1 MANKRPAI
9 PAKQLVRAE
18 DKSKLRKNLINRE
31 LGFDPTEFMLYVKYE
46 DEIYPAGAVS
56 IPSPGANSVYMGKE
70 DGTMNWA
77 NLPATPA
84 PYDEELTVYESLDG
98 VPFGA
103 AFAYKDSEGNDI
115 QMNVYYS
122 PRVRERYGRLVLVNE
137 SESHFVTVR
146 MGERDS
152 AWLGALLPTQ
162 APAPD
167 GTFRKGD
174 ILMVDGN
181 FGDNGPMLNWKH
193 PESDDV
199 REALPGKMLVV
210 TYGETAQAV
219 INAAIANKYIV
230 VLEYFEN
237 DSTVPLY
244 AYYSHSTD
252 AGPVFRSTVYSNG
265 TVKQFSVLYTN
276 QWVTEIVPVN
286 KVFVADKDSTT
297 YAELN
302 TALANNQMLV
312 LEYYNE
318 GSTVPNYAYFYG
330 SSDAG
335 VTFHTLPDN
344 NGNYKT
350 FTLLYTNQW
359 SVADE
364 CVCNVFVATY
374 GVTSSQDIRT
384 AVNSNKVVLLQGVT
398 SGPIH
403 IDLILTEMVDG
414 ANPTY
419 LFCSPLNRFGTYYW
433 AALDGSTWTNGVKST
448 AIETTSSGSIISSSV
463 SETEQTLLEVKP
475 VSSGASSIDFTIKGF
490 VYQGKFSFRVYSNNL
505 RSVRFVGTKHTVR
518 NDQSNPLNAVVVSDN
533 TLTIP
538 SSGYASYNP
547 IEEQESVNNNT
558 IVTLDLVV
566 EVNGTTYGNLRIK
579 KFYSSSANRVWAT
592 YDGF

>member
-1 MANKRPAI
+1 MAKRI
-9 PAKQLVRAE
+9 PAKQVIRAGT
-18 DKSKLRKNLINRE
+18 KSDLREKLIDRE
-31 LGFDPTEFMLYVKYE
+31 LGFEPTEFMLYVKYG

-56 IPSPGANSVYMGKE
+56 IPAPGSNSVYMGKE
-70 DGTMNWA
+70 DGTMGWA
-77 NLPATPA
+77 DLPATPA
-84 PYDEELTVYESLDG
+84 PYDEELNVYESLDG

-137 SESHFVTVR
+137 PESHFVTVR

-162 APAPD
+162 APSPD

-181 FGDNGPMLNWKH
+181 YGDNGPLLNWKH

-210 TYGETAQAV
+210 TYGETTQAV
-219 INAAIANKYIV
+219 INAAIANRYIL

-286 KVFVADKDSTT
+286 KVFVAVKDSTT

-403 IDLILTEMVDG
+403 IDFILTEMVDG

-419 LFCSPLNRFGTYYW
+419 LFCSPLNRFGSYYW

-475 VSSGASSIDFTIKGF
+475 VSSGASSVDFTIKGF

-547 IEEQESVNNNT
+547 IEEQESVNTNT

>member
-1 MANKRPAI
+1 MAKRIPRI
-9 PAKQLVRAE
+9 PAKQCVRAGT
-18 DKSKLRKNLINRE
+18 KSELREKLIDRE
-31 LGFDPTEFMLYVKYE
+31 LGFEQNEFMLYVKYR

-70 DGTMNWA
+70 DGTMDWA
-77 NLPATPA
+77 DLPATPA
-84 PYDEELTVYESLDG
+84 PYDEELNVYESLDG

-403 IDLILTEMVDG
+403 IDFILTEMVDG

-475 VSSGASSIDFTIKGF
+475 VSSGASSVDFTIKGF

-518 NDQSNPLNAVVVSDN
+518 NDQSNPLNAVVLSDN

-579 KFYSSSANRVWAT
+579 KFYSGSANRVWAT

>member
-1 MANKRPAI
+1 MAKRI
-9 PAKQLVRAE
+9 PAKQVVRAGT
-18 DKSKLRKNLINRE
+18 KSDLREKLIDRE
-31 LGFDPTEFMLYVKYE
+31 LGFEPTEFMLYVKYG

-56 IPSPGANSVYMGKE
+56 IPSPGTNSVYMGKE
-70 DGTMNWA
+70 DGTMGWA
-77 NLPATPA
+77 DLPATHA
-84 PYDEELTVYESLDG
+84 PYDEELNVYESLDG

-137 SESHFVTVR
+137 PESHFVTVR

-162 APAPD
+162 APSSD

-181 FGDNGPMLNWKH
+181 FGENGPMLNWKH

-199 REALPGKMLVV
+199 RNALPGKMLVV
-210 TYGETAQAV
+210 TYGETSQAV
-219 INAAIANKYIV
+219 INAAIANRYIL

-318 GSTVPNYAYFYG
+318 GSNVPNYAYFYG

-403 IDLILTEMVDG
+403 IDFILTEMVDG

-433 AALDGSTWTNGVKST
+433 AALDGFTWTNGVKST

-505 RSVRFVGTKHTVR
+505 SSVRFVGTKHTVR
-518 NDQSNPLNAVVVSDN
+518 NDQSNPLNAVVLSDN

-547 IEEQESVNNNT
+547 IEEQESVNTNT

>member
-1 MANKRPAI
+1 MAKRI
-9 PAKQLVRAE
+9 PAKQVVRAGT
-18 DKSKLRKNLINRE
+18 KSDLREKLIDRE
-31 LGFDPTEFMLYVKYE
+31 LGFEPTEFMLYVKYG

-56 IPSPGANSVYMGKE
+56 IPAPGANSVYMGKA
-70 DGTMNWA
+70 DGTMDWA
-77 NLPATPA
+77 DLPATPA
-84 PYDEELTVYESLDG
+84 PYDEELNVYESLDG

-122 PRVRERYGRLVLVNE
+122 PRVRERYGRLVIVNE
-137 SESHFVTVR
+137 EVSHLASVR
-146 MGERDS
+146 IGSRDS
-152 AWLGALLPTQ
+152 AWIGALMPTT
-162 APAPD
+162 APSPD
-167 GTFRKGD
+167 GVFKKGD
-174 ILMVDGN
+174 ILMVDSN
-181 FGDNGPMLNWKH
+181 FGDHGPMLLWKH

-210 TYGETAQAV
+210 TYGETAQSV
-219 INAAIANKYIV
+219 INAAIANRYIL

-359 SVADE
+359 FVADE

-403 IDLILTEMVDG
+403 IDFILTEMVDG

-505 RSVRFVGTKHTVR
+505 SSVRFVGTKHTVR
-518 NDQSNPLNAVVVSDN
+518 NDQSNPLNTVVLSDN

>member
-1 MANKRPAI
+1 MAKKPPII
-9 PAKQLVRAE
+9 PAKQCVRAGT
-18 DKSKLRKNLINRE
+18 KSELREKLIDRE
-31 LGFDPTEFMLYVKYE
+31 LGFEQNEFMLYVKYK

-70 DGTMNWA
+70 DGTMGWA
-77 NLPATPA
+77 DLPATPA

-137 SESHFVTVR
+137 PESHFVTVR

-219 INAAIANKYIV
+219 INSAIANKYIV

-286 KVFVADKDSTT
+286 KVFVAVKDSTT
-297 YAELN
+297 YAEVN
-302 TALANNQMLV
+302 TALANDQMLV

-359 SVADE
+359 FVADE

-403 IDLILTEMVDG
+403 IDFILTEMVDG

-419 LFCSPLNRFGTYYW
+419 LFCSPLNRFGSYYW

-463 SETEQTLLEVKP
+463 SETEQTLIEVKP
-475 VSSGASSIDFTIKGF
+475 VSSGASSVDFTIKGF
-490 VYQGKFSFRVYSNNL
+490 VYQGKFSFRVYSSNL

-547 IEEQESVNNNT
+547 IEEQESVNTNT

-579 KFYSSSANRVWAT
+579 KFYSGSANRVWAT

>member
-1 MANKRPAI
+1 MAKRI
-9 PAKQLVRAE
+9 PAKQVVRAGT
-18 DKSKLRKNLINRE
+18 KSDLREKLIDRE
-31 LGFDPTEFMLYVKYE
+31 LGFEPTEFMLYVKYG

-56 IPSPGANSVYMGKE
+56 IPAPGSNSVYMGKE
-70 DGTMNWA
+70 DGTMGWA
-77 NLPATPA
+77 DLPATPA
-84 PYDEELTVYESLDG
+84 PYDEELNVYESLDG

-162 APAPD
+162 APSPD

-181 FGDNGPMLNWKH
+181 FGSNGPMLNWKH

-210 TYGETAQAV
+210 TYGETTQAV
-219 INAAIANKYIV
+219 INAAIANRYIL

-286 KVFVADKDSTT
+286 KVFVAVKDSTT
-297 YAELN
+297 YAEVN
-302 TALANNQMLV
+302 TALANDQMLV

-359 SVADE
+359 FVADE

-403 IDLILTEMVDG
+403 IDFILTEMVDG

-419 LFCSPLNRFGTYYW
+419 LFCSPLNRFGSYYW

-475 VSSGASSIDFTIKGF
+475 VSSGASSVDFTIKGF

-505 RSVRFVGTKHTVR
+505 SSVRFVGTKYTVR
-518 NDQSNPLNAVVVSDN
+518 NDQSNPLNTVVLSDN

>member
-1 MANKRPAI
+1 MANKKPAI

-18 DKSKLRKNLINRE
+18 DKSKLRKNLIDRE
-31 LGFDPTEFMLYVKYE
+31 LGFDPTEFMLYVKYG

-56 IPSPGANSVYMGKE
+56 IPSPGTNSVYMGKE
-70 DGTMNWA
+70 DGSMDWA
-77 NLPATPA
+77 DLPATPA
-84 PYDEELTVYESLDG
+84 PYDEELTVYESLGG

-162 APAPD
+162 APSPD

-210 TYGETAQAV
+210 TYGETSQAV
-219 INAAIANKYIV
+219 INAAIANRYIL

-398 SGPIH
+398 SGPLH
-403 IDLILTEMVDG
+403 IDFILTEMVDG

-505 RSVRFVGTKHTVR
+505 SSVRFVGTKHTVR
-518 NDQSNPLNAVVVSDN
+518 NDQSNPLNAVVLSDN

-547 IEEQESVNNNT
+547 IEEQESVNTNT

>member
-1 MANKRPAI
+1 MAKRI
-9 PAKQLVRAE
+9 PAKQVVRAGT
-18 DKSKLRKNLINRE
+18 KSDLREKLIDRE
-31 LGFDPTEFMLYVKYE
+31 LGFEPTEFMLYVKYG

-56 IPSPGANSVYMGKE
+56 IPAPGSNSVYMGKE
-70 DGTMNWA
+70 DGSMGWA
-77 NLPATPA
+77 DLPATPA

-162 APAPD
+162 APSPD

-181 FGDNGPMLNWKH
+181 FGSNGPMLNWKH

-210 TYGETAQAV
+210 TYGETTQAV
-219 INAAIANKYIV
+219 INAAIANRYIL

-286 KVFVADKDSTT
+286 KVFVAVKDSTT
-297 YAELN
+297 YAEVN
-302 TALANNQMLV
+302 TALANDQMLV

-359 SVADE
+359 FVADE

-403 IDLILTEMVDG
+403 IDFILTEMVDG

-419 LFCSPLNRFGTYYW
+419 LFCSPLNRFGSYYW

-475 VSSGASSIDFTIKGF
+475 VSSGASSVDFTIKGF

-505 RSVRFVGTKHTVR
+505 SSVRFVGTKHTVR
-518 NDQSNPLNAVVVSDN
+518 NDQSNPLNTVVLSDN

>member
-1 MANKRPAI
+1 MAKRI
-9 PAKQLVRAE
+9 PAKQVVRAGT
-18 DKSKLRKNLINRE
+18 KSDLREKLIDRE
-31 LGFDPTEFMLYVKYE
+31 LGFEPTEFMLYVKYG

-56 IPSPGANSVYMGKE
+56 IPAPGTNSVYMGKE
-70 DGTMNWA
+70 DGSMDWA
-77 NLPATPA
+77 DLPATPA

-137 SESHFVTVR
+137 PASHFVTVR

-162 APAPD
+162 APLPD

-210 TYGETAQAV
+210 TYGETSQAV
-219 INAAIANKYIV
+219 INAAIANRYIL

-403 IDLILTEMVDG
+403 IDFILTEMVDG

-448 AIETTSSGSIISSSV
+448 AVETTSSGSIISSSV

-490 VYQGKFSFRVYSNNL
+490 VYQGKFSFRVYSSNL
-505 RSVRFVGTKHTVR
+505 SSVRFVGTKHTVR
-518 NDQSNPLNAVVVSDN
+518 NDQSNPLNAVVLSDN

-547 IEEQESVNNNT
+547 IEEQESVNTNT

>member
-1 MANKRPAI
+1 MAKRI
-9 PAKQLVRAE
+9 PAKQVVRAGTE
-18 DKSKLRKNLINRE
+18 SDLREKLIDRE
-31 LGFDPTEFMLYVKYE
+31 LGFNSEELTLYIKYG
-46 DEIYPAGAVS
+46 DDIIPVGAVS
-56 IPSPGANSVYMGKE
+56 IPAPGTNSVYMGKE
-70 DGTMNWA
+70 DGSMDWA
-77 NLPATPA
+77 DLPATA
-84 PYDEELTVYESLDG
+84 SPYDEELLVYESLDG

-122 PRVRERYGRLVLVNE
+122 PRVRERYGRLVIVNE
-137 SESHFVTVR
+137 EVSHLASVR
-146 MGERDS
+146 IGSRDS
-152 AWLGALLPTQ
+152 AWIGALLPTT
-162 APAPD
+162 APSPD
-167 GTFRKGD
+167 GVFKKGD
-174 ILMVDGN
+174 ILMVESN
-181 FGDNGPMLNWKH
+181 FGDQGPMLLWKH

-199 REALPGKMLVV
+199 RNALPGKMLVV
-210 TYGETAQAV
+210 TYGETSQAV
-219 INAAIANKYIV
+219 INAAIANRYIL

-286 KVFVADKDSTT
+286 KVFVAVKDSTT
-297 YAELN
+297 YAEVN

-318 GSTVPNYAYFYG
+318 GSNVPNYAYFYG

-335 VTFHTLPDN
+335 VTFHTLPDRG
-344 NGNYKT
+344 GNYKT

-359 SVADE
+359 FVADE

-374 GVTSSQDIRT
+374 GVTTSQEIRT

-403 IDLILTEMVDG
+403 IDFILTEMVDG

-433 AALDGSTWTNGVKST
+433 AALDGSTWSNGSKSV
-448 AIETTSSGSIISSSV
+448 AVSAENTTGDYVNWGNGTSNSSGTYKSLMSVSVPAGKTLELTVNGTMQYDSGNISSGSW
-463 SETEQTLLEVKP
+463 
-475 VSSGASSIDFTIKGF
+475 SGLVLQVAE
-490 VYQGKFSFRVYSNNL
+490 
-505 RSVRFVGTKHTVR
+505 
-518 NDQSNPLNAVVVSDN
+518 SDA
-533 TLTIP
+533 
-538 SSGYASYNP
+538 YASTPTDSRYFYVRSFANGR
-547 IEEQESVNNNT
+547 VNEAT
-558 IVTLDLVV
+558 VAATFLIPA
-566 EVNGTTYGNLRIK
+566 
-579 KFYSSSANRVWAT
+579 SSSAKT
-592 YDGF
+592 YYLGAYNLYGVSSTESLLLASNISANVGVKCVTKMW

>member
-1 MANKRPAI
+1 MAKRI
-9 PAKQLVRAE
+9 PAKQVVRAGT
-18 DKSKLRKNLINRE
+18 KSDLREKLIDRE
-31 LGFDPTEFMLYVKYE
+31 LGFEPTEFMLYVKYG

-56 IPSPGANSVYMGKE
+56 IPSPGTNSVYMGKE
-70 DGTMNWA
+70 DGTMGWA
-77 NLPATPA
+77 DLPATPA
-84 PYDEELTVYESLDG
+84 PYDEELNVYESLDG

-122 PRVRERYGRLVLVNE
+122 HRVRERHGRLVLVNE

-162 APAPD
+162 APSPD

-181 FGDNGPMLNWKH
+181 FGSNGPMLNWKH

-210 TYGETAQAV
+210 TYGETTQAV
-219 INAAIANKYIV
+219 INAAIANRYIL

-286 KVFVADKDSTT
+286 KVFVAVKDSTT
-297 YAELN
+297 YAEVN

-364 CVCNVFVATY
+364 CVCKVFVATY
-374 GVTSSQDIRT
+374 GVTSAQEISN
-384 AVNSNKVVLLQGVT
+384 AVAAGYSVLLPAVPFGRGHRKIDMILSSVT
-398 SGPIH
+398 IPMTAGSTEYFFSSPI
-403 IDLILTEMVDG
+403 IG
-414 ANPTY
+414 N
-419 LFCSPLNRFGTYYW
+419 SFGW
-433 AALDGSTWTNGVKST
+433 AALIDNTWSSDIKT
-448 AIETTSSGSIISSSV
+448 IESVSHGSIISSSV
-463 SETEQTLLEVKP
+463 SEQEQFLLQVKP
-475 VSSGASSIDFTIKGF
+475 LSISDTQLDFIIKGF
-490 VYQGKFSFRVYSNNL
+490 VYQGKFSFRVYSSGI
-505 RSVRFVGTKHTVR
+505 RSIRFVGTKHTVR
-518 NDQSNPLNAVVVSDN
+518 NDQSNPLNAVVLSDN

-579 KFYSSSANRVWAT
+579 KFYSGSANRVWAT

>member
-1 MANKRPAI
+1 MAKRI
-9 PAKQLVRAE
+9 PAKQVVRAGT
-18 DKSKLRKNLINRE
+18 KSDLREKLIDRE
-31 LGFDPTEFMLYVKYE
+31 LGFEPTEFMLYVKYG

-56 IPSPGANSVYMGKE
+56 IPAPGSNSVYMGKE
-70 DGTMNWA
+70 DGTMGWA
-77 NLPATPA
+77 DLPATPA

-122 PRVRERYGRLVLVNE
+122 PRVRERYGRLVIVNE
-137 SESHFVTVR
+137 EVSHLASVR
-146 MGERDS
+146 IGSRDS
-152 AWLGALLPTQ
+152 AWIGALMPTT
-162 APAPD
+162 APSPD
-167 GTFRKGD
+167 GVFKKGD
-174 ILMVDGN
+174 ILMVDSN
-181 FGDNGPMLNWKH
+181 FGDHGPMLLWKH

-210 TYGETAQAV
+210 TYGETTQAV
-219 INAAIANKYIV
+219 INAAIANRYIL

-286 KVFVADKDSTT
+286 KVFVAVKDSTT
-297 YAELN
+297 YAEVN
-302 TALANNQMLV
+302 TALANDQMLV

-359 SVADE
+359 FVADE

-403 IDLILTEMVDG
+403 IDFILTEMVDG

-505 RSVRFVGTKHTVR
+505 SSVRFVGTKHTVR

-547 IEEQESVNNNT
+547 IEEQESVNTNT

>member
-1 MANKRPAI
+1 MAKRI
-9 PAKQLVRAE
+9 PAKQVVRAGT
-18 DKSKLRKNLINRE
+18 KSDLREKLIDRE
-31 LGFDPTEFMLYVKYE
+31 LGFEQNEFMLYVKYV

-70 DGTMNWA
+70 DGTMDWA
-77 NLPATPA
+77 DLPATPA
-84 PYDEELTVYESLDG
+84 PYDEELNVYESLDG

-137 SESHFVTVR
+137 PESHFVTVR

-162 APAPD
+162 APSPD

-181 FGDNGPMLNWKH
+181 FGSNGPMLNWKH

-210 TYGETAQAV
+210 TYGETTQAV
-219 INAAIANKYIV
+219 IYAAIANRYIL

-286 KVFVADKDSTT
+286 KVFVAVKDSTT

-302 TALANNQMLV
+302 TALANDQMLV

-359 SVADE
+359 FVADE

-403 IDLILTEMVDG
+403 IDFILTEMVDG

-419 LFCSPLNRFGTYYW
+419 LFCSPLNRFGSYYW

-490 VYQGKFSFRVYSNNL
+490 VYRGKFSFRVYSNNL

-518 NDQSNPLNAVVVSDN
+518 NDQSNPLNAVVLSDN